1 MPRLN
6 IFRERCSNTETK
18 QSAVDESE
26 STGLFHLARTLSEES
41 GASSHQRRQQRISRA
56 KADTLIQQIEDG
68 QPLRKQEKRIAVN
81 VFAIPP
87 PKEQDDENTD
97 PSKDSSTKDASQI
110 VPLTKEAL
118 ARAALS
124 PTYAFARPPA
134 SPTEAS
140 SVVSSLAA
148 TPSPVG
154 YRASNGRVYW
164 VTNLC

>member
-1 MPRLN
+1 MPRVDVKAARGWLAPALGTT
-6 IFRERCSNTETK
+6 SNC
-18 QSAVDESE
+18 
-26 STGLFHLARTLSEES
+26 
-41 GASSHQRRQQRISRA
+41 
-56 KADTLIQQIEDG
+56 
-68 QPLRKQEKRIAVN
+68 PVN